1 MKKEYI
7 KPTILGIIT
16 LPEKLMSEFASKV
29 NGPSGTTN
37 TGEDNSLEGTI
48 VDAGAK
54 GYNAWTA
61 WEE

>member
-16 LPEKLMSEFASKV
+16 LPEKLMSEFAS
-29 NGPSGTTN
+29 NLSGPTSGK
-37 TGEDNSLEGTI
+37 TGEDNSPEGTI
-48 VDAGAK
+48 VDAGSK

-61 WEE
+61 WDDF